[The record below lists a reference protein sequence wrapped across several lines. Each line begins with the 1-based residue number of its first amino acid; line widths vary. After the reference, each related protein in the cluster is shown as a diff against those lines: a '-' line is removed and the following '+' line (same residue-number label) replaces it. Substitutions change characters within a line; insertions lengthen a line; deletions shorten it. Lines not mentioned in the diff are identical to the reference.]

1 MNLEYLQIA
10 FEYLF
15 TNKTRSFLSMLGI
28 IIGVST
34 VIIVVGIGL
43 GAQQKITDQFK
54 NLSVESIIVRAGG
67 TGGPQRNISKLKK
80 EDVDYVLQNT
90 EYVRQGIA
98 IAQGNATFAFGT
110 VSESYGVMGIQKD
123 FMSVSNLT
131 LAAGRDFTSDEY
143 LGTDRLAIIGN
154 DIVTAD
160 FDGNAQSALGQ
171 TVSIANKDFQIVGVM
186 AANGAS
192 SRLGSY
198 DETVYVPFET
208 AATKMFGN
216 KTRLSIT
223 FLAKNI
229 DVLQN
234 AMDEITFLLR
244 QNHKLK
250 PSAPDD
256 FSLFNAG
263 NVITSAQDSAQTMT
277 ILLTS
282 VAAVVLIVSGIGIM
296 NVMFVTVVE
305 RTREIGV
312 LKAIGAKKSSI
323 LVQFLLEA
331 IFITMFGGLIGI
343 GVGEAAIPLLN
354 KIPGWYLLPSVTGMA
369 IAFSFSVF
377 VGIFFGFYP
386 ALRGSNLDPVDAL
399 RSE

>member
-10 FEYLF
+10 FEYIF

-43 GAQQKITDQFK
+43 GAQQKITDQYK
-54 NLSVESIIVRAGG
+54 NLSVESIMVRSGG
-67 TGGPQRNISKLKK
+67 AGGPQRNISKLKK
-80 EDVDYVLQNT
+80 EDVDYVMQNS
-90 EYVRQGIA
+90 EYLKSGMA
-98 IAQGNATFAFGT
+98 IAQGTATLAYGS
-110 VSESYGVMGIQKD
+110 VSDSYTVMGIQKD
-123 FMSVSNLT
+123 FISMSNLK
-131 LAAGRDFTSDEY
+131 LASGRDFTESEY
-143 LGTDRLAIIGN
+143 TGTDRIAIIGN
-154 DIVTAD
+154 DVLTAD

-171 TVSIANKDFQIVGVM
+171 IVSLGNKDFQVVGVM

-192 SRLGSY
+192 SRIGSY
-198 DETVYVPFET
+198 DEAVYVPYST
-208 AATKMFGN
+208 AADKMFGT

-229 DVLQN
+229 DVLQD
-234 AMDEITFLLR
+234 AMDEITYLLR

-250 PSAPDD
+250 ANAADD
-256 FSLFNAG
+256 FTLFNAG

-312 LKAIGAKKSSI
+312 LKAIGAKKTSI

-331 IFITMFGGLIGI
+331 IFITMLGGLIGI
-343 GVGEAAIPLLN
+343 GVGESAIPLLN
-354 KIPGWYLLPSVTGMA
+354 KIPGWYLLPSFTGGA
-369 IAFSFSVF
+369 IAFGFSVF

-399 RSE
+399 RSD